1 MLRYGRKKESGL
13 ARELRKG
20 RLSVN
25 FRGFTA
31 DSCSIIIVMHGN
43 FATR

>member
-1 MLRYGRKKESGL
+1 MLRYGRKKERGL
-13 ARELRKG
+13 VRELRKG

-31 DSCSIIIVMHGN
+31 DSCSIIIVLHSN
-43 FATR
+43 FTTC